1 MLILYHYNS
10 AKWHFHGF
18 TVGDSGNTR
27 KSRIG
32 GGKDKI
38 KNIKAINYFIYFMF
52 YRLVASKA
60 SGAVTA
66 NENPTIFVFRSADD
80 DDVSIFLAIIV
91 AFFIPNPAADILFN
105 RAENSSEF
113 IFRRIHIYIY
123 IYEYV
128 NLFYH

>member
-1 MLILYHYNS
+1 
-10 AKWHFHGF
+10 
-18 TVGDSGNTR
+18 
-27 KSRIG
+27 
-32 GGKDKI
+32 
-38 KNIKAINYFIYFMF
+38 MF